1 MQSDNISF
9 FKKTKMQTSILCS
22 LCSSQDQMVT
32 DPDSGEIICSNCG
45 QVISEKALETQ
56 AEWRAFT
63 TDEVNNRSRTGMPT
77 SLARHDKGLATIIGR
92 ANKDASGQVLDAAM
106 RTTMERLRTWD
117 FRTQAHTSTD
127 RNLRQA
133 FSELDRLKDKLGL
146 PDSVIE
152 KTAYIYRKVQERGL
166 VRGRT
171 ISSVLAAAAYI
182 ACREMGMSRTLDD
195 IADLNNIKHKELAR
209 TFRLLVLE
217 LDIKVP
223 MIDPMKCVVKVANK
237 AKLSEKTKRQAMNI
251 MHDIIKSGASAGKDP
266 MGLAG
271 SVIYMSSLNTGET
284 ITQMDIADAAGVT
297 EVTIRN
303 RYKDIKKQND

>member
-1 MQSDNISF
+1 
-9 FKKTKMQTSILCS
+9 MQTSIT
-22 LCSSQDQMVT
+22 CSSCNNNNNNTAQIIT
-32 DPDSGEIICSNCG
+32 DTESGEIICRKCG
-45 QVISEKALETQ
+45 RVMLDNVQESRP
-56 AEWRAFT
+56 EWRSFT
-63 TDEVNNRSRTGMPT
+63 TDELHNARSRTGMPT

>member
-1 MQSDNISF
+1 
-9 FKKTKMQTSILCS
+9 MQTSITCS
-22 LCSSQDQMVT
+22 ICNNNSGQIIT
-32 DPDSGEIICSNCG
+32 DTESGEIICRNCG
-45 QVISEKALETQ
+45 MVMLDNVQETRP
-56 AEWRAFT
+56 EWRSFT
-63 TDEVNNRSRTGMPT
+63 TEEAKNSRSRTGMPT

-92 ANKDASGQVLDAAM
+92 TNKDASGQVLDAAM

-195 IADLNNIKHKELAR
+195 IAHLNNIKHKELAR

-217 LDIKVP
+217 LDLKVP

-251 MHDIIKSGASAGKDP
+251 MHNIIKSGVSAGKDP

-271 SVIYMSSLNTGET
+271 SVIYMSSINTGET

-303 RYKDIKKQND
+303 RYKDIKKHAY

>member
-1 MQSDNISF
+1 
-9 FKKTKMQTSILCS
+9 MQTSITCS
-22 LCSSQDQMVT
+22 ICNNNSSQIIT
-32 DPDSGEIICSNCG
+32 DTESGEIICRNCG
-45 QVISEKALETQ
+45 MVMLDNVQETRP
-56 AEWRAFT
+56 EWRSFT
-63 TDEVNNRSRTGMPT
+63 TDDSNNTRSRTGMPT

-133 FSELDRLKDKLGL
+133 FSELNRLKDKLGL

-195 IADLNNIKHKELAR
+195 IAHLNNIKHKELAR

-217 LDIKVP
+217 LDLKVP

-251 MHDIIKSGASAGKDP
+251 MHDIIKSGVSAGKDP

-271 SVIYMSSLNTGET
+271 SVIYMSSINTGET

-303 RYKDIKKQND
+303 RYKDIKKHTN

>member
-1 MQSDNISF
+1 
-9 FKKTKMQTSILCS
+9 MQTSITCS
-22 LCSSQDQMVT
+22 ICNNNSGQIIT
-32 DPDSGEIICSNCG
+32 DNESGEIICRNCG
-45 QVISEKALETQ
+45 MVMLDNVQETRP
-56 AEWRAFT
+56 EWRSFP
-63 TDEVNNRSRTGMPT
+63 TDEANNTRSRTGMPT

-92 ANKDASGQVLDAAM
+92 TNKDASGQVLDAAM

-195 IADLNNIKHKELAR
+195 IAHLNNIKHKELAR

-217 LDIKVP
+217 LDLKVP

-251 MHDIIKSGASAGKDP
+251 MHDIVKSGVSAGKDP

-271 SVIYMSSLNTGET
+271 SVIYMSSINTGET

-303 RYKDIKKQND
+303 RYKDIKKHTY

>member
-1 MQSDNISF
+1 
-9 FKKTKMQTSILCS
+9 MQTSVT
-22 LCSSQDQMVT
+22 CSSCNNNTGQIIT
-32 DPDSGEIICSNCG
+32 DSESGEIICRNCG
-45 QVISEKALETQ
+45 MVMLDNVQESSP
-56 AEWRAFT
+56 EWRSFT
-63 TDEVNNRSRTGMPT
+63 TDEVNNSRSRTGMPT

-133 FSELDRLKDKLGL
+133 FSELGRLKDKLGL

-217 LDIKVP
+217 LDLKVP

-284 ITQMDIADAAGVT
+284 VTQMDIADAAGVT

-303 RYKDIKKQND
+303 RYKDIKKTK

>member
-1 MQSDNISF
+1 
-9 FKKTKMQTSILCS
+9 MQTSITCS
-22 LCSSQDQMVT
+22 ICNNNSGQIIT
-32 DPDSGEIICSNCG
+32 DTESGEIICRNCG
-45 QVISEKALETQ
+45 MVMLDNVQETRP
-56 AEWRAFT
+56 EWRSFT
-63 TDEVNNRSRTGMPT
+63 TDEANNTRSRTGMPT

-92 ANKDASGQVLDAAM
+92 TNKDASGQVLDAAM

-146 PDSVIE
+146 TDSVIE

-195 IADLNNIKHKELAR
+195 IAHLNNIKHKELAR

-217 LDIKVP
+217 LDLKVP

-251 MHDIIKSGASAGKDP
+251 MHNIIKSGVSAGKDP

-271 SVIYMSSLNTGET
+271 SVIYMSSINTGET

-303 RYKDIKKQND
+303 RYKDIKKHTY

>member
-1 MQSDNISF
+1 MQS
-9 FKKTKMQTSILCS
+9 SIICS
-22 LCSSQDQMVT
+22 LCGSQDQMVT
-32 DPDSGEIICSNCG
+32 DSESGEIICSNCG
-45 QVISEKALETQ
+45 HVISEKALEMQ
-56 AEWRAFT
+56 AEWRSFT
-63 TDEVNNRSRTGMPT
+63 TDEVNNSRSRTGMPT

-133 FSELDRLKDKLGL
+133 FSELGRLKDKLGL

-217 LDIKVP
+217 LDLKVP

-251 MHDIIKSGASAGKDP
+251 MHDIIKSGISAGKDP

-271 SVIYMSSLNTGET
+271 SVIYMSSLNTGES
-284 ITQMDIADAAGVT
+284 ITQMDIADAAGGT
-297 EVTIRN
+297 KGNIRN
-303 RYKDIKKQND
+303 K

>member
-1 MQSDNISF
+1 
-9 FKKTKMQTSILCS
+9 MQTSITCS
-22 LCSSQDQMVT
+22 ICNNNSGQIIT
-32 DPDSGEIICSNCG
+32 DTESGEIICRNCG
-45 QVISEKALETQ
+45 MVMLDNVQETRP
-56 AEWRAFT
+56 EWRSFT
-63 TDEVNNRSRTGMPT
+63 TDDSNNTRSRTGMPT

-133 FSELDRLKDKLGL
+133 FSELNRLKDKLGL

-195 IADLNNIKHKELAR
+195 IAHLNNIKHKELAR

-217 LDIKVP
+217 LDLKVP

-251 MHDIIKSGASAGKDP
+251 MHDIIKSGVSAGKDP

-271 SVIYMSSLNTGET
+271 SVIYMSSINTGET

-303 RYKDIKKQND
+303 RYKDIKKHTN

>member
-1 MQSDNISF
+1 
-9 FKKTKMQTSILCS
+9 MQTSITCS
-22 LCSSQDQMVT
+22 ICNNNSGQIIT
-32 DPDSGEIICSNCG
+32 DTESGEIICRNCG
-45 QVISEKALETQ
+45 MVMLDNVQETRP
-56 AEWRAFT
+56 EWRSFT
-63 TDEVNNRSRTGMPT
+63 TDDANNTRSRTGMPT

-92 ANKDASGQVLDAAM
+92 ANKDASGQVLDADM

-133 FSELDRLKDKLGL
+133 FSELNRLKDKLGL

-182 ACREMGMSRTLDD
+182 ACREMGLSRTLDD
-195 IADLNNIKHKELAR
+195 IAHLNNIKHKELAR

-217 LDIKVP
+217 LDLKVP

-237 AKLSEKTKRQAMNI
+237 AKLSEKTKRQAINI
-251 MHDIIKSGASAGKDP
+251 MHDIIKSGVSAGKDP

-271 SVIYMSSLNTGET
+271 SVIYMSSINTGET

-303 RYKDIKKQND
+303 RYKDIKKHTN

>member
-1 MQSDNISF
+1 
-9 FKKTKMQTSILCS
+9 MQTSITCS
-22 LCSSQDQMVT
+22 ICNNNSGQIIT
-32 DPDSGEIICSNCG
+32 DNESGEIICRNCG
-45 QVISEKALETQ
+45 MVMLDNVQETRP
-56 AEWRAFT
+56 EWRSFT
-63 TDEVNNRSRTGMPT
+63 TDEANNSRSRTGMPT

-92 ANKDASGQVLDAAM
+92 TNKDASGQVLDAAM

-195 IADLNNIKHKELAR
+195 IAHLNNIKHKELAR

-217 LDIKVP
+217 LDLKVP

-251 MHDIIKSGASAGKDP
+251 MHDIVKSGVSAGKDP

-271 SVIYMSSLNTGET
+271 SVIYMSSINTGET

-303 RYKDIKKQND
+303 RYKDIKKHTY

>member
-1 MQSDNISF
+1 
-9 FKKTKMQTSILCS
+9 
-22 LCSSQDQMVT
+22 MVT
-32 DPDSGEIICSNCG
+32 DPESGEIICRNCG
-45 QVISEKALETQ
+45 MVMLDNVQETRP
-56 AEWRAFT
+56 EWRSFT
-63 TDEVNNRSRTGMPT
+63 TDEANNTRSRTGMPT

-195 IADLNNIKHKELAR
+195 IAHLNNIKHKELAR

-217 LDIKVP
+217 LDLKVP

-251 MHDIIKSGASAGKDP
+251 MHDIVKSGVSAGKDP

-271 SVIYMSSLNTGET
+271 SVIYMSSINTGET

-303 RYKDIKKQND
+303 RYKDIKKHTY

>member
-1 MQSDNISF
+1 
-9 FKKTKMQTSILCS
+9 MQTSVT
-22 LCSSQDQMVT
+22 CSSCNNNTGQIIT
-32 DPDSGEIICSNCG
+32 DSESGEIICRNCG
-45 QVISEKALETQ
+45 MVMLDNVQESRP
-56 AEWRAFT
+56 EWRAFT
-63 TDEVNNRSRTGMPT
+63 TDEVNNSRSRTGMPT

-133 FSELDRLKDKLGL
+133 FSELGRLKDKLGL

-217 LDIKVP
+217 LDLKVP

-284 ITQMDIADAAGVT
+284 VTQMDIADAAGVT

-303 RYKDIKKQND
+303 RYKDIKKTK

>member
-1 MQSDNISF
+1 MLI
-9 FKKTKMQTSILCS
+9 
-22 LCSSQDQMVT
+22 T
-32 DPDSGEIICSNCG
+32 DPESGEIICSNCG
-45 QVISEKALETQ
+45 MVMLDNVQESRP
-56 AEWRAFT
+56 EWRSFT
-63 TDEVNNRSRTGMPT
+63 TDEVNNSRSRTGMPT

-133 FSELDRLKDKLGL
+133 FSELGRLKDKLRL

-217 LDIKVP
+217 LDLKVP

-237 AKLSEKTKRQAMNI
+237 ARLSEKTKRQAMNI

-271 SVIYMSSLNTGET
+271 SVIYMSSLNTGES

-303 RYKDIKKQND
+303 RYKDIQKNK

>member
-1 MQSDNISF
+1 
-9 FKKTKMQTSILCS
+9 MQTSITCS
-22 LCSSQDQMVT
+22 ICNNNSGQIIT
-32 DPDSGEIICSNCG
+32 DNESGEIICRNCG
-45 QVISEKALETQ
+45 MVMLDNVQETRP
-56 AEWRAFT
+56 EWRSFT
-63 TDEVNNRSRTGMPT
+63 TDEANNTRSRTGMPT

-92 ANKDASGQVLDAAM
+92 TNKDASGQVLDAAM

-166 VRGRT
+166 VRERT

-217 LDIKVP
+217 LDLKVP

-251 MHDIIKSGASAGKDP
+251 MHDIVKSGVSAGKDP

-271 SVIYMSSLNTGET
+271 SVIYMSSINTGET

-303 RYKDIKKQND
+303 RYKDIKKHAY

>member
-1 MQSDNISF
+1 
-9 FKKTKMQTSILCS
+9 MQTSITCS
-22 LCSSQDQMVT
+22 ICNNNSGQIIT
-32 DPDSGEIICSNCG
+32 DNESGEIICRNCG
-45 QVISEKALETQ
+45 MVMLDNVQETRP
-56 AEWRAFT
+56 EWRSFT
-63 TDEVNNRSRTGMPT
+63 TDEANNTRSRTGMPT

-195 IADLNNIKHKELAR
+195 IAHLNNIKHKELAR

-217 LDIKVP
+217 LDLKVP

-251 MHDIIKSGASAGKDP
+251 MHDIVKSGASAGKDP

-271 SVIYMSSLNTGET
+271 SVIYMSSINTGET

-303 RYKDIKKQND
+303 RYKDIKKHTY

>member
-1 MQSDNISF
+1 
-9 FKKTKMQTSILCS
+9 MQTSIICS
-22 LCSSQDQMVT
+22 TCNNDQTSVT
-32 DPDSGEIICSNCG
+32 DLESGEIICRNCG
-45 QVISEKALETQ
+45 MVMLDNVQETRP
-56 AEWRAFT
+56 EWRSFT
-63 TDEVNNRSRTGMPT
+63 TDDANNTRSRTGMPT

-133 FSELDRLKDKLGL
+133 FSELNRLKDKLGL

-195 IADLNNIKHKELAR
+195 IAHLNNIKHKELAR

-217 LDIKVP
+217 LDLKVP

-237 AKLSEKTKRQAMNI
+237 AKLSEKTKRQAINI
-251 MHDIIKSGASAGKDP
+251 MHDIIKSGVSAGKDP

-271 SVIYMSSLNTGET
+271 SVIYMSSINTGET

-303 RYKDIKKQND
+303 RYKDIKKHTN

>member
-1 MQSDNISF
+1 MF
-9 FKKTKMQTSILCS
+9 
-22 LCSSQDQMVT
+22 T
-32 DPDSGEIICSNCG
+32 DSESGEIICRNCG
-45 QVISEKALETQ
+45 MVMLDNVQESRP
-56 AEWRAFT
+56 EWRSFT
-63 TDEVNNRSRTGMPT
+63 TDEVNNSRSRTGMPT

-133 FSELDRLKDKLGL
+133 FSELGRLKDKLGL

-217 LDIKVP
+217 LDLKVP

-284 ITQMDIADAAGVT
+284 VTQMNIADAAGVT

-303 RYKDIKKQND
+303 RYKDIKKTK

>member
-1 MQSDNISF
+1 
-9 FKKTKMQTSILCS
+9 
-22 LCSSQDQMVT
+22 T
-32 DPDSGEIICSNCG
+32 DSESGEIICRNCG
-45 QVISEKALETQ
+45 MVMLDNVQESRP
-56 AEWRAFT
+56 EWRSFT
-63 TDEVNNRSRTGMPT
+63 TDEVNNSRSRTGMPT

-133 FSELDRLKDKLGL
+133 FSELGRLKDKLGL

-217 LDIKVP
+217 LDLKVP

-284 ITQMDIADAAGVT
+284 VTQMDIADAAGVT

-303 RYKDIKKQND
+303 RYKDIKKTK

>member
-1 MQSDNISF
+1 MQS
-9 FKKTKMQTSILCS
+9 SITCS
-22 LCSSQDQMVT
+22 LCNSQDQTVT
-32 DPDSGEIICSNCG
+32 DPESGEIICRSCG
-45 QVISEKALETQ
+45 HVISEKALETQ

-63 TDEVNNRSRTGMPT
+63 TDEVNDRSRTGMPT

-106 RTTMERLRTWD
+106 RSTMERLRTWD

-133 FSELDRLKDKLGL
+133 FSELGRLKDKLGL

-217 LDIKVP
+217 LDLKVP

-284 ITQMDIADAAGVT
+284 VTQMDIADAAGVT

-303 RYKDIKKQND
+303 RYKDIKKTK

>member
-1 MQSDNISF
+1 
-9 FKKTKMQTSILCS
+9 MQTSVT
-22 LCSSQDQMVT
+22 CSSCNNNTGQIIT
-32 DPDSGEIICSNCG
+32 DSESGEIICRNCG
-45 QVISEKALETQ
+45 MVMLDNVQESRP
-56 AEWRAFT
+56 EWRSFT
-63 TDEVNNRSRTGMPT
+63 TDEVNNSRSRTGMPT

-133 FSELDRLKDKLGL
+133 FSELGRLKDKLGL

-217 LDIKVP
+217 LDLKVP

-284 ITQMDIADAAGVT
+284 VTQMNIADAAGVT

-303 RYKDIKKQND
+303 RYKDIKKTK

>member
-1 MQSDNISF
+1 
-9 FKKTKMQTSILCS
+9 MQTSITCS
-22 LCSSQDQMVT
+22 ICNNNNGQIIT
-32 DPDSGEIICSNCG
+32 DTESGEIICRNCG
-45 QVISEKALETQ
+45 MVMLDNVQETRP
-56 AEWRAFT
+56 EWRSFT
-63 TDEVNNRSRTGMPT
+63 TEEANNSRSRTGMPT

-92 ANKDASGQVLDAAM
+92 TNKDASGQVLDAAM

-195 IADLNNIKHKELAR
+195 IAHLNNIKHKELAR

-217 LDIKVP
+217 LDLKVP

-251 MHDIIKSGASAGKDP
+251 MHNIIKSGVSAGKDP

-271 SVIYMSSLNTGET
+271 SVIYMSSINTGET

-303 RYKDIKKQND
+303 RYKDIKKHAY

>member
-1 MQSDNISF
+1 
-9 FKKTKMQTSILCS
+9 MQTSITCS
-22 LCSSQDQMVT
+22 ACNNNNGQIVT
-32 DPDSGEIICSNCG
+32 DTESGEIICRNCG
-45 QVISEKALETQ
+45 MVMLDNVQDTR
-56 AEWRAFT
+56 AEWRSFS
-63 TDEVNNRSRTGMPT
+63 TDEVNNTRSRTGMPT

-92 ANKDASGQVLDAAM
+92 ANKDASGQLLDTAM

-217 LDIKVP
+217 LDLKVP

-251 MHDIIKSGASAGKDP
+251 MHDIIKSGLSAGKDP

-271 SVIYMSSLNTGET
+271 SVIYMSSINTGET

-297 EVTIRN
+297 DVTIRN
-303 RYKDIKKQND
+303 RYKDIKKRS

>member
-1 MQSDNISF
+1 
-9 FKKTKMQTSILCS
+9 MQTSITCS
-22 LCSSQDQMVT
+22 ICNNNSGQIIT
-32 DPDSGEIICSNCG
+32 DNESGEIICRNCG
-45 QVISEKALETQ
+45 MVMLDNVQETRP
-56 AEWRAFT
+56 EWRSFT
-63 TDEVNNRSRTGMPT
+63 TDEANNTRSRTGMPT

-92 ANKDASGQVLDAAM
+92 TNKDASGQVLDAAM

-195 IADLNNIKHKELAR
+195 IAHLNNIKHKELAR

-217 LDIKVP
+217 LDLKVP

-251 MHDIIKSGASAGKDP
+251 MHDIVKSGVSAGKDP

-271 SVIYMSSLNTGET
+271 SVIYMSSINTGET

-303 RYKDIKKQND
+303 RYKDLKKHTY

>member
-1 MQSDNISF
+1 
-9 FKKTKMQTSILCS
+9 MQTSIT
-22 LCSSQDQMVT
+22 CSSCNNNTGQIIT
-32 DPDSGEIICSNCG
+32 DTESGEIICRNCG
-45 QVISEKALETQ
+45 RVMLDNVQENRP
-56 AEWRAFT
+56 EWRSFT
-63 TDEVNNRSRTGMPT
+63 TDEVNNTRSRTGMPT

-251 MHDIIKSGASAGKDP
+251 MNDIIKSGASAGKDP

-303 RYKDIKKQND
+303 RYKDIKKTK

>member
-1 MQSDNISF
+1 
-9 FKKTKMQTSILCS
+9 MQTSITCS
-22 LCSSQDQMVT
+22 ICNNNSGQIIT
-32 DPDSGEIICSNCG
+32 DTESGEIICRNCG
-45 QVISEKALETQ
+45 MVMLDNVQETRP
-56 AEWRAFT
+56 EWRSFT
-63 TDEVNNRSRTGMPT
+63 TDDANNTRSRTGMPT

-92 ANKDASGQVLDAAM
+92 ANKDASGQVLDADM

-133 FSELDRLKDKLGL
+133 FSELNRLKDKLGL

-195 IADLNNIKHKELAR
+195 IAHLNNIKHKELAR

-217 LDIKVP
+217 LDLKVP

-237 AKLSEKTKRQAMNI
+237 ARLSEKTKRQAINI
-251 MHDIIKSGASAGKDP
+251 MHDIIKSGVSAGKDP

-271 SVIYMSSLNTGET
+271 SVIYMSSINTGET

-303 RYKDIKKQND
+303 RYKDIKKHTN

>member
-1 MQSDNISF
+1 MQSTI
-9 FKKTKMQTSILCS
+9 TCS
-22 LCSSQDQMVT
+22 LCNSQDQTVT
-32 DPDSGEIICSNCG
+32 DPESGEIICRSCG
-45 QVISEKALETQ
+45 HVISEKALETQ

-63 TDEVNNRSRTGMPT
+63 TDEVNDRSRTGMPT

-133 FSELDRLKDKLGL
+133 FSELGRLKDKLGL

-217 LDIKVP
+217 LDLKVP

-284 ITQMDIADAAGVT
+284 VTQMNIADAAGVT

-303 RYKDIKKQND
+303 RYKDIKKTK

>member
-1 MQSDNISF
+1 
-9 FKKTKMQTSILCS
+9 MQTSITCS
-22 LCSSQDQMVT
+22 ICNNNSGQIIT
-32 DPDSGEIICSNCG
+32 DTESGEIICRNCG
-45 QVISEKALETQ
+45 MVMLDNVQETRP
-56 AEWRAFT
+56 EWRSFT
-63 TDEVNNRSRTGMPT
+63 TDDANNTRSRTGMPT

-127 RNLRQA
+127 RNLRQD
-133 FSELDRLKDKLGL
+133 FSELNRLKDKLGL

-195 IADLNNIKHKELAR
+195 IAHLNNIKHKELAR

-217 LDIKVP
+217 LDLKVP

-251 MHDIIKSGASAGKDP
+251 MHDIIKSGVSAGKDP

-271 SVIYMSSLNTGET
+271 SVIYMSSINTGET

-303 RYKDIKKQND
+303 RYKDIKKHTY

>member
-1 MQSDNISF
+1 
-9 FKKTKMQTSILCS
+9 MQTSITCS
-22 LCSSQDQMVT
+22 ICNNNSGQIIT
-32 DPDSGEIICSNCG
+32 DNESGEIICRNCG
-45 QVISEKALETQ
+45 MVMLDNVQETRP
-56 AEWRAFT
+56 EWRSFT
-63 TDEVNNRSRTGMPT
+63 TDEANNTRSRTGMPT

-92 ANKDASGQVLDAAM
+92 VNKDASGQVLDAAM

-195 IADLNNIKHKELAR
+195 IAHLNNIKHKELAR

-217 LDIKVP
+217 LDLKVP

-251 MHDIIKSGASAGKDP
+251 MHDIVKSGVSAGKDP

-271 SVIYMSSLNTGET
+271 SVIYMSSINTGET

-303 RYKDIKKQND
+303 RYKDLKKHTY